1 MACIV
6 CWEHNVS
13 THKDLQSFTQLET
26 VPTAL
31 QCGHKSMPRKLHKP
45 QTFLKRSLNP
55 DTLLRERRNL
65 SHMDMSWIMPP
76 SLGSAGKSL
85 ECFIYLYLLCRHSIS
100 DNLTGTMIIKLFFF
114 NIFLSL
120 LSLLTFRYDLATN
133 NK

>member
-13 THKDLQSFTQLET
+13 THKDLQSLTQLET

-120 LSLLTFRYDLATN
+120 LSLLTF
-133 NK
+133 